1 MQWGLNMT
9 GGQYRHAALRA
20 AREAKGLRVPELA
33 EKLGVSRQAIWR
45 MESGHQP
52 SLTLI
57 RKAASFLGLDWKEII
72 SPPTLNNAG
81 EWLEARGR

>member
-1 MQWGLNMT
+1 MNWGLNLN
-9 GGQYRHAALRA
+9 GGQYRFAALRA
-20 AREAKGLRVPELA
+20 AREAKGQGVAELA
-33 EKLGVSRQAIWR
+33 AELGVSRQAIWR
-45 MESGHQP
+45 MENGHQP

-57 RKAASFLGLDWKEII
+57 RKAAQFLGLDWKEII